1 VLGQNWSERA
11 WNNVSKLGALSGN
24 FPEADFW
31 TAMMSGPNPDPSAS

>member
-31 TAMMSGPNPDPSAS
+31 GVRLDFSTITPY